1 MKSIKSLLIIAL
13 LGSSFTSCN
22 DFLNLEPLN
31 DIVLENFW
39 TDKSDVESV
48 LLGAYSAM
56 EKSDCLLRMSVW
68 GEMRSDNVVEG
79 NGTSDDIRQICRE
92 NLLHTNAYCNYKAF
106 YDVVNRANTVLYFA
120 PQVAAKD
127 PNYIIDELLANQA
140 EAIALRCLSYWY
152 LIRSFHDVPYVTE
165 PSIDDEGGHMKFYV
179 PQSSFETILDSLI
192 SDLEGIKKYAVNKF
206 SSDEATTCRIT
217 KSTICAMLADMY
229 LWRGAPGDWDKCIA
243 VCEEVNA
250 LKLADYEK
258 IRSKEGKNCTLKLYN
273 GYPLICDAP
282 EDIPGNSY
290 NEIFGTG
297 NSFESLFEFPYNN
310 DVKNPFVGDYY
321 QNNKST
327 NVGRIKAFEKIGSE
341 FSSVKGNSVFEQA
354 QDVRYYQNV
363 YDRGSQSYAITK
375 YAYDDLTLSFS
386 SGSLEYSGASFRNQV
401 QANWIIYRYTEVLL
415 FEAEAYIMKAK
426 QIAPAGEDSLTQVA
440 ALKEYKDKA
449 FNLIDAVNARSI
461 NSDNFNI
468 TPNTLTQ
475 LISYSN
481 STTVNELESLLFKE
495 RRRELMFEGKRW
507 YDLVRMARRDGN
519 QERLLSFVE
528 KKYDSATLSA
538 VKIKLKNPYAMY
550 FPMAKD
556 EVRNSQG
563 VLKQNPAYKD
573 DEKIEQAH

>member
-106 YDVVNRANTVLYFA
+106 YDVINRANTVLYFA
-120 PQVAAKD
+120 PQVAQKD

-243 VCEEVNA
+243 VCEEVNT

-282 EDIPGNSY
+282 DDIPGNSY

-310 DVKNPFVGDYY
+310 DVKNPFVSDYY
-321 QNNKST
+321 QNNQST

-341 FSSVKGNSVFEQA
+341 FSSVKGNTVFEQA

-375 YAYDDLTLSFS
+375 YAYDELTLSFS
-386 SGSLEYSGASFRNQV
+386 SGSLEYSGATFRNQV

-440 ALKEYKDKA
+440 SLKEYKDKA

-475 LISYSN
+475 AISYSN
-481 STTVNELESLLFKE
+481 STTVNELESVLFKE

>member
-1 MKSIKSLLIIAL
+1 M
-13 LGSSFTSCN
+13 
-22 DFLNLEPLN
+22 
-31 DIVLENFW
+31 
-39 TDKSDVESV
+39 
-48 LLGAYSAM
+48 
-56 EKSDCLLRMSVW
+56 
-68 GEMRSDNVVEG
+68 
-79 NGTSDDIRQICRE
+79 
-92 NLLHTNAYCNYKAF
+92 
-106 YDVVNRANTVLYFA
+106 LYFA

-127 PNYIIDELLANQA
+127 PNYIIAALLANQA

-258 IRSKEGKNCTLKLYN
+258 IRSKEGKNCTLKLFN

-321 QNNKST
+321 QNNRST

-475 LISYSN
+475 VISYSN
-481 STTVNELESLLFKE
+481 STTVNELESVLFKE

>member
-106 YDVVNRANTVLYFA
+106 YDVINRANTVLYFA

-243 VCEEVNA
+243 VCEEVNT

-282 EDIPGNSY
+282 DDIPGNSY

-321 QNNKST
+321 QNNQST

-386 SGSLEYSGASFRNQV
+386 SGSLEYSGATFRNQV

-475 LISYSN
+475 VISYSN
-481 STTVNELESLLFKE
+481 STTVNELESVLFKE

>member
-321 QNNKST
+321 QNNRST

-475 LISYSN
+475 VISYSN
-481 STTVNELESLLFKE
+481 STTVNELESVLFKE

>member
-258 IRSKEGKNCTLKLYN
+258 IRSKEGKNCTLKLFN

-321 QNNKST
+321 QNNRST

-475 LISYSN
+475 VISYSN
-481 STTVNELESLLFKE
+481 STTVNELESVLFKE

>member
-321 QNNKST
+321 QNNQST

-468 TPNTLTQ
+468 TPNTLTRV
-475 LISYSN
+475 ISYSN
-481 STTVNELESLLFKE
+481 STTVNELESVLFKE

>member
-282 EDIPGNSY
+282 DDIPGNSY

-321 QNNKST
+321 QNNQST

-440 ALKEYKDKA
+440 ALKECKDKA

-475 LISYSN
+475 VISYSN
-481 STTVNELESLLFKE
+481 STTVNELESVLFKE

-573 DEKIEQAH
+573 DEKVEQAH

>member
-273 GYPLICDAP
+273 GYPLI
-282 EDIPGNSY
+282 
-290 NEIFGTG
+290 
-297 NSFESLFEFPYNN
+297 
-310 DVKNPFVGDYY
+310 
-321 QNNKST
+321 
-327 NVGRIKAFEKIGSE
+327 
-341 FSSVKGNSVFEQA
+341 
-354 QDVRYYQNV
+354 
-363 YDRGSQSYAITK
+363 
-375 YAYDDLTLSFS
+375 
-386 SGSLEYSGASFRNQV
+386 
-401 QANWIIYRYTEVLL
+401 
-415 FEAEAYIMKAK
+415 
-426 QIAPAGEDSLTQVA
+426 
-440 ALKEYKDKA
+440 
-449 FNLIDAVNARSI
+449 
-461 NSDNFNI
+461 
-468 TPNTLTQ
+468 
-475 LISYSN
+475 
-481 STTVNELESLLFKE
+481 
-495 RRRELMFEGKRW
+495 
-507 YDLVRMARRDGN
+507 
-519 QERLLSFVE
+519 
-528 KKYDSATLSA
+528 
-538 VKIKLKNPYAMY
+538 
-550 FPMAKD
+550 
-556 EVRNSQG
+556 
-563 VLKQNPAYKD
+563 
-573 DEKIEQAH
+573 

>member
-573 DEKIEQAH
+573 DEKVEQAH

>member
-282 EDIPGNSY
+282 DDIPGNSY

-321 QNNKST
+321 QNNQST

-375 YAYDDLTLSFS
+375 YAYDELTLSFS

-475 LISYSN
+475 VISYSN
-481 STTVNELESLLFKE
+481 STTVNELESVLFKE

-573 DEKIEQAH
+573 DEKVEQAH

>member
-106 YDVVNRANTVLYFA
+106 YDVINRANTVLYFA
-120 PQVAAKD
+120 PQVAQKD

-243 VCEEVNA
+243 VCEEVNT

-282 EDIPGNSY
+282 DDIPGNSY

-310 DVKNPFVGDYY
+310 DVKNPFVSDYY
-321 QNNKST
+321 QNNQST

-341 FSSVKGNSVFEQA
+341 FSSVKGNTVFEQA

-375 YAYDDLTLSFS
+375 YAYDELRLSFS
-386 SGSLEYSGASFRNQV
+386 SGSLEYGSASFRNQV

-440 ALKEYKDKA
+440 SLKEYKDKA

-475 LISYSN
+475 VISYSN

-495 RRRELMFEGKRW
+495 RRRELLFEGKRW

-573 DEKIEQAH
+573 DEKVEQAH

>member
-321 QNNKST
+321 QNNQST

-475 LISYSN
+475 VISYSN
-481 STTVNELESLLFKE
+481 STTVNELESVLFKE

-573 DEKIEQAH
+573 DEKVEQAH

>member
-258 IRSKEGKNCTLKLYN
+258 IRSKEGKNCTLKLFN

-321 QNNKST
+321 QNNQST

-475 LISYSN
+475 VISYSN
-481 STTVNELESLLFKE
+481 STTVNELESVLFKE

>member
-1 MKSIKSLLIIAL
+1 M
-13 LGSSFTSCN
+13 T
-22 DFLNLEPLN
+22 
-31 DIVLENFW
+31 
-39 TDKSDVESV
+39 
-48 LLGAYSAM
+48 
-56 EKSDCLLRMSVW
+56 
-68 GEMRSDNVVEG
+68 
-79 NGTSDDIRQICRE
+79 
-92 NLLHTNAYCNYKAF
+92 
-106 YDVVNRANTVLYFA
+106 
-120 PQVAAKD
+120 
-127 PNYIIDELLANQA
+127 
-140 EAIALRCLSYWY
+140 
-152 LIRSFHDVPYVTE
+152 
-165 PSIDDEGGHMKFYV
+165 
-179 PQSSFETILDSLI
+179 
-192 SDLEGIKKYAVNKF
+192 
-206 SSDEATTCRIT
+206 
-217 KSTICAMLADMY
+217 
-229 LWRGAPGDWDKCIA
+229 
-243 VCEEVNA
+243 
-250 LKLADYEK
+250 
-258 IRSKEGKNCTLKLYN
+258 
-273 GYPLICDAP
+273 
-282 EDIPGNSY
+282 
-290 NEIFGTG
+290 
-297 NSFESLFEFPYNN
+297 
-310 DVKNPFVGDYY
+310 
-321 QNNKST
+321 
-327 NVGRIKAFEKIGSE
+327 
-341 FSSVKGNSVFEQA
+341 
-354 QDVRYYQNV
+354 
-363 YDRGSQSYAITK
+363 
-375 YAYDDLTLSFS
+375 YDDLTLSFS
-386 SGSLEYSGASFRNQV
+386 SGSLEYSGATFRNQV

>member
-127 PNYIIDELLANQA
+127 PNYIIDELLANQV

-321 QNNKST
+321 QNNRST

-475 LISYSN
+475 VISYSN
-481 STTVNELESLLFKE
+481 STTVNELESVLFKE

>member
-321 QNNKST
+321 QNNQST

-475 LISYSN
+475 VISYSN
-481 STTVNELESLLFKE
+481 STTVNELESVLFKE

-528 KKYDSATLSA
+528 KKYDSATPSA

-573 DEKIEQAH
+573 DEKVEQAH

>member
-321 QNNKST
+321 QNNQST

-375 YAYDDLTLSFS
+375 YAYDELTLSFS

-475 LISYSN
+475 VISYSN
-481 STTVNELESLLFKE
+481 STTVNELESVLFKE

-573 DEKIEQAH
+573 DEKVEQAH

>member
-120 PQVAAKD
+120 PQVAEKD

-179 PQSSFETILDSLI
+179 PQSSFETVLDSLI

-243 VCEEVNA
+243 VCEEVNT

-258 IRSKEGKNCTLKLYN
+258 IRSKQGKNCTLKLFN

-282 EDIPGNSY
+282 DDIPGNSY

-321 QNNKST
+321 QNNQST

-375 YAYDDLTLSFS
+375 YAYDELTLSFS
-386 SGSLEYSGASFRNQV
+386 SGSLEYSSASFRNQV

-440 ALKEYKDKA
+440 TLKEYKDKA

-573 DEKIEQAH
+573 DEKVEQAH